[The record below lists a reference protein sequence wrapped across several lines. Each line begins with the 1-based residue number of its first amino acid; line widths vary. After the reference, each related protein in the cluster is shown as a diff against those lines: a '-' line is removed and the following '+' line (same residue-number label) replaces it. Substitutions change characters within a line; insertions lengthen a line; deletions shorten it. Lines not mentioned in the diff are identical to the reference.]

1 MFTINVP
8 HMSEGLETRPFDL
21 SLFSLAGRTAVI
33 TGASR
38 NIGAAMAMGFA
49 AAGAD
54 LVMVARDPV
63 RLAAHAD
70 AVRERTGRQVVEVAL
85 DVTVPEAAETIEA
98 AAAKLPG
105 TVDIL
110 VNNAFANGSVLAPVV
125 DTPESVWQ
133 EVLTTNLL
141 APVRLSSRFAA
152 ALAQSGHGA
161 IINVVSGSGL
171 LPTPNA
177 GAYGASK
184 AALWM
189 ATRSLAAELAP
200 AVRVNALCP
209 GLTTPDGQPL
219 DHAAHQH
226 LLPLVPFRRPARA
239 EEIVGAAV
247 YLASDAASYTTGE
260 LLIVNGGRPW

>member
-1 MFTINVP
+1 
-8 HMSEGLETRPFDL
+8 MSEGFEPRPFDL
-21 SLFSLAGRTAVI
+21 SLFSLEGRTAVI

-38 NIGAAMAMGFA
+38 NIGAAVAMGFA

-54 LVMVARDPV
+54 VVLVARDAV
-63 RLAAHAD
+63 RLAAHAGV
-70 AVRERTGRQVVEVAL
+70 VRERTGRRVVEVAV
-85 DVTVPEAAETIEA
+85 DVTVPEAAEMIEVA
-98 AAAKLPG
+98 AAELPG
-105 TVDIL
+105 AVDIL
-110 VNNAFANGSVLAPVV
+110 VNNAFTNGSVLAPVV
-125 DTPESVWQ
+125 HTPESVWQ
-133 EVLTTNLL
+133 EVLAANLL
-141 APVRLSSRFAA
+141 APVRLSSRFAPV
-152 ALAQSGHGA
+152 LAQSGYGA

-171 LPTPNA
+171 LPTPNV

-189 ATRSLAAELAP
+189 VTRSLAAELAP

-209 GLTTPDGQPL
+209 GLTTPDGQPA
-219 DHAAHQH
+219 DEAAHRH